1 VDRATP
7 VTPPLLRRPIAARDT
22 RWARDAAARLTD
34 ANIRPNAISIAS
46 IIASG
51 LASVTLV
58 LGSRFDGPA
67 AAILGAAA
75 SGFVLLRLLCNL
87 FDGLVAIEGGRG
99 TAIGVL
105 WNELPDRASDTLC
118 LVAAGY
124 AVRAPVLG
132 WIAALL
138 AVSVAYVRA
147 LGGSL
152 GLPQSFAGPMAKQH
166 RMAVLA
172 VGALGGAVE
181 ALFRLPRRSLWL
193 SLLVVIG
200 GSIVTLARRTA
211 RIAED
216 LG

>member
-1 VDRATP
+1 MDRATP
-7 VTPPLLRRPIAARDT
+7 VTQPLLRRPIAARDS

-46 IIASG
+46 IVASG

-67 AAILGAAA
+67 AVILGAAA

-138 AVSVAYVRA
+138 AVSLAYVRA

>member
-1 VDRATP
+1 V
-7 VTPPLLRRPIAARDT
+7 
-22 RWARDAAARLTD
+22 AARL
-34 ANIRPNAISIAS
+34 AEAHIRPNAISIAS
-46 IIASG
+46 VVASG

-58 LGSRFDGPA
+58 LGSRFEGLA
-67 AAILGAAA
+67 AVVFGAAA
-75 SGFVLLRLLCNL
+75 SCFVLVRLLCNL

-99 TAIGVL
+99 TPTGVL

-138 AVSVAYVRA
+138 AVSLAYVRA

-172 VGALGGAVE
+172 AGAIGGAIEV
-181 ALFRLPRRSLWL
+181 LFRLPRRSLWL